1 MTELNDFAAVKTKN
15 ATVFSGSNL
24 NVLPFMADNSIDA
37 IVTDPPYELGF
48 MGKSWDSSGIAYNV
62 ELWQQCLRVLKPGG
76 HLLAFGGSRTWH
88 RIAVAIEDAGFE
100 VRDSIAW
107 LYGSGFPKSLNV
119 SKAVDDLRAKQDET
133 KPDNLGLLPDE
144 EKFCEWM
151 KNYSG
156 FTEAQCKNLLGSA
169 RFITGVVEIVNTAT
183 KENPRM
189 GRRAMVPTTAA
200 WEKIRPLLATVP
212 PEWVEALV
220 KEPPKP
226 GIEHPS
232 EWNSGKGE
240 GTTGTNEWAG
250 WGTAL
255 KPAFEPVVVARKPFI
270 GTVAANVLEYGVGAL
285 NIDGSRIAGESWGSR
300 PPSPSNGITLHGLS
314 PMEKESNHLGR
325 WPANIILDEYTAEIL
340 DEQSGISTSRPA
352 APSVRKTTIT
362 GDERTGAALGMYG
375 EGAPIFGHNHN
386 DTGGASRFF
395 YVAKA
400 SKRDRN
406 EGLDDLDKQRRA
418 SLERS
423 DTDKENL
430 DPVSERFRTQPAA
443 NFHPTVKPT
452 DLMRYLIRLVTPEGG
467 LVLDPFTGSGST
479 GKAALLDGY
488 RFYGIELTNEYLP
501 IIQGRLTWAEEEAK
515 RVAQA
520 AAEEESIR
528 LF

>member
-1 MTELNDFAAVKTKN
+1 MTELNDFAAVKTNN
-15 ATVFSGSNL
+15 AVVFSGSNL
-24 NVLPFMADNSIDA
+24 DVLPFMADNSVDS

-62 ELWQQCLRVLKPGG
+62 ELWQHCLRVLKPGG

-133 KPDNLGLLPDE
+133 KADNLGLLPDE
-144 EKFCEWM
+144 EKFCAWM
-151 KNYSG
+151 KDYSG
-156 FTEAQCKNLLGSA
+156 FSEAQSKNLLGSA

-189 GRRAMVPTTAA
+189 GRRAMLPTTAA
-200 WEKIRPLLATVP
+200 WEKIRPLLANVP

-240 GTTGTNEWAG
+240 GTSGTNEWAG
-250 WGTAL
+250 YGTAL
-255 KPAFEPVVVARKPFI
+255 KPAFEPVVVARKPFV

-285 NIDGSRIAGESWGSR
+285 NIDAGRIGKEIMVNPAGGIPNGANNFVGS
-300 PPSPSNGITLHGLS
+300 
-314 PMEKESNHLGR
+314 EKERNRDVAASIVQGR
-325 WPANIILDEYTAEIL
+325 WPANVMLCHTDYCQPTGETITNKTAAGKRTATFGTQETQSGGDGSGDWEGYEYTTDVYVCVPGCPVGILD
-340 DEQSGISTSRPA
+340 DQSGISTSRPSG
-352 APSVRKTTIT
+352 PSIRKTTVT

-375 EGAPIFGHNHN
+375 EGSQTYGHTHN
-386 DTGGASRFF
+386 DSGGASRFF

-400 SKRDRN
+400 SRRDRN
-406 EGLDDLDKQRRA
+406 EGLDDLDKHRRA

-423 DTDKENL
+423 DTDQENL
-430 DPVSERFRTQPAA
+430 DPVSERFRTQPG
-443 NFHPTVKPT
+443 TQT
-452 DLMRYLIRLVTPEGG
+452 
-467 LVLDPFTGSGST
+467 
-479 GKAALLDGY
+479 
-488 RFYGIELTNEYLP
+488 
-501 IIQGRLTWAEEEAK
+501 
-515 RVAQA
+515 
-520 AAEEESIR
+520 
-528 LF
+528 